1 MTAPRKGTDLKTRL
15 LAGVLVLVLLMSL
28 TGLVGCGTTEPTEPA
43 TEGEAT
49 PEVTSARA
57 DYFISIDD
65 VAAALEDFVILDAR
79 KADAYAAGHVPGAI
93 NAPWQPFAS
102 VGVGKPGDADWG
114 TLLPPD
120 EIAAKLGSFGVDT
133 SKTIVV
139 YTDPT
144 GWGEDGRV
152 MWTLLSVGITDVKMM
167 DGGYP
172 AWVAAGNETSTEAVT
187 LPATTVK
194 VADKLDATLNATTDE
209 IADGLDTLT
218 IVDVRSTKEYE
229 GGVDYGE
236 ARGGHLPGAI
246 SMPYPDS
253 FNADG
258 TVKSDEDL
266 LEVFE
271 AAGLTDKDADIV
283 FYCTKGIRSA
293 HTMLLARMLGYD
305 NARNWDASYYDW
317 AGKAELAVE

>member
-1 MTAPRKGTDLKTRL
+1 MTTPWRETGLKTRL
-15 LAGVLVLVLLMSL
+15 LAVVMALVLLMSMG
-28 TGLVGCGTTEPTEPA
+28 GLAGCSGTEPSEPTA
-43 TEGEAT
+43 SEDTAPVVE
-49 PEVTSARA
+49 SARA
-57 DYFISIDD
+57 DYFVSVND
-65 VAAALEDFVILDAR
+65 VASAPESFVILDAR
-79 KADAYAAGHVPGAI
+79 GADAYAAGHVPGAI

-102 VGVGKPGDADWG
+102 VGAGAPGDPDWG
-114 TLLPPD
+114 TLLPAA
-120 EIAAKLGSFGVDT
+120 EIGAVLGKLGVDT

-187 LPATTVK
+187 LPVTTVK
-194 VADKLDATLNATTDE
+194 VADKLDGALNATTAE
-209 IADGLDTLT
+209 ISDGLETLK

-229 GGVDYGE
+229 GAADFGE
-236 ARGGHLPGAI
+236 KRGGHVPGAI

-258 TVKSDEDL
+258 TLKSDAEL
-266 LEVFE
+266 AKMFE

-293 HTMLLARMLGYD
+293 HTMLLARMLGY
-305 NARNWDASYYDW
+305 NNVRNWDASYYDW
-317 AGKAELAVE
+317 AGNAALPVE

>member
-15 LAGVLVLVLLMSL
+15 LAGVLALVLLMSL
-28 TGLVGCGTTEPTEPA
+28 SGLAGCSGTEPSEPA
-43 TEGEAT
+43 TEEDAAVAV
-49 PEVTSARA
+49 ESARA
-57 DYFISIDD
+57 DYFVSIDD
-65 VAAALEDFVILDAR
+65 VAAAPEDFVILDAR

-102 VGVGKPGDADWG
+102 VGAGQPGDPDWG
-114 TLLPPD
+114 TLLPPA
-120 EIAAKLGSFGVDT
+120 EIGAALGELGVDT

-172 AWVAAGNETSTEAVT
+172 AWVVAGNETSTEAVT

-194 VADKLDATLNATTDE
+194 VADKLDSTLNATTDD
-209 IADGLDTLT
+209 ISDGLETLT

-229 GGVDYGE
+229 GAVDYGE
-236 ARGGHLPGAI
+236 KRGGHVPGAI

-258 TVKSDEDL
+258 TVKSDADL
-266 LEVFE
+266 LEMFE

-317 AGKAELAVE
+317 AGNAELSVE